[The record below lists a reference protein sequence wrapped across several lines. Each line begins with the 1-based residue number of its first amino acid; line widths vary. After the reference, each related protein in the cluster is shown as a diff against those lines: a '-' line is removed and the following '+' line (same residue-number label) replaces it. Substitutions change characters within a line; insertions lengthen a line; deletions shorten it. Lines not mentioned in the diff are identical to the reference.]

1 MIDRGR
7 AEPELCLLGDIGGT
21 NARFCLYD
29 SRRDEYVKERILST
43 AGYTTPETAIEAY
56 LQVAAARRPVRAALA
71 VASPVTG
78 DRIRL
83 TNQNWEFST
92 AGLRDAVG
100 FERLEVVND
109 FAAQALA
116 VPRLSPRDVVTLSG
130 GSGLAGEVFAVLGPG
145 TGLGVAGL
153 VKSGGGW
160 KALPGE
166 GGHVTLP
173 AVDGR
178 QQAVIDWLRQ
188 RHGHVSAE
196 RVISG
201 QGLVA
206 LYEALCGLTG
216 QQPEKLT
223 PAQVTQKGEAG
234 SDQHCAQA
242 LALFFEFLGI
252 VAGNLVL
259 TLGATGGLYLAG
271 GILPRLRESL
281 RGSGFLS
288 GFVAK
293 GRFREYLEAVA
304 VHLVIREN
312 PAFLGLAQV
321 LKD

>member
-1 MIDRGR
+1 M
-7 AEPELCLLGDIGGT
+7 
-21 NARFCLYD
+21 
-29 SRRDEYVKERILST
+29 
-43 AGYTTPETAIEAY
+43 
-56 LQVAAARRPVRAALA
+56 
-71 VASPVTG
+71 
-78 DRIRL
+78 
-83 TNQNWEFST
+83 
-92 AGLRDAVG
+92 
-100 FERLEVVND
+100 
-109 FAAQALA
+109 
-116 VPRLSPRDVVTLSG
+116 
-130 GSGLAGEVFAVLGPG
+130 
-145 TGLGVAGL
+145 
-153 VKSGGGW
+153 
-160 KALPGE
+160 
-166 GGHVTLP
+166 
-173 AVDGR
+173 
-178 QQAVIDWLRQ
+178 
-188 RHGHVSAE
+188 
-196 RVISG
+196 
-201 QGLVA
+201 A